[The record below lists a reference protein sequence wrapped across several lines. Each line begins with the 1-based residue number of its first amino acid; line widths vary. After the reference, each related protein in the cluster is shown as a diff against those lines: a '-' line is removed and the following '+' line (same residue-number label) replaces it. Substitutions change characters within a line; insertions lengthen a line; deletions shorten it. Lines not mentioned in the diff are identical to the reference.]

1 MDSERQVERGEAF
14 RELHRGP
21 RILVLPNAWDV
32 GSARV
37 FADVGFPALATTSSG
52 VAQTLG
58 LPDGQRI
65 TRDDMLAV
73 VARIAAA
80 VSIPVSADLEA
91 GYGTGPDAVAETI
104 RLAIEVG
111 VVGANIEDGT
121 GQGDEPLLESSLAAE
136 RIAAAREA
144 ADATGV
150 PFVINARTD
159 GFLARGTGDPRAFEG
174 AVHRANLYLRAGA
187 DCAFVPGVADVA
199 TISRLAREIDG
210 PLNVLAGPGTPPVR
224 ELETLGVARV
234 SIGGAIARAS
244 LGLAKRAAEELL
256 RRGTYGFT
264 ADSLTRADLT
274 RILDRG
280 SR

>member
-111 VVGANIEDGT
+111 VVGANIEDG
-121 GQGDEPLLESSLAAE
+121 SSRPSRPNGSPPRE
-136 RIAAAREA
+136 R
-144 ADATGV
+144 
-150 PFVINARTD
+150 
-159 GFLARGTGDPRAFEG
+159 
-174 AVHRANLYLRAGA
+174 
-187 DCAFVPGVADVA
+187 
-199 TISRLAREIDG
+199 
-210 PLNVLAGPGTPPVR
+210 PP
-224 ELETLGVARV
+224 
-234 SIGGAIARAS
+234 
-244 LGLAKRAAEELL
+244 
-256 RRGTYGFT
+256 
-264 ADSLTRADLT
+264 TR
-274 RILDRG
+274 RG
-280 SR
+280 SRS

>member
-1 MDSERQVERGEAF
+1 MDSERQAEKGKAF
-14 RELHRGP
+14 QSLHRGP

-37 FADVGFPALATTSSG
+37 FADVGFPAIATTSSG
-52 VAQTLG
+52 IAQTLG

-65 TRDDMLAV
+65 TRDAMLAV
-73 VARIAAA
+73 IRRIADA
-80 VSIPVSADLEA
+80 VPIPVSADLEA
-91 GYGTGPDAVAETI
+91 GYGTGPDAVAETV
-104 RLAIEVG
+104 RVAIEAG
-111 VVGANIEDGT
+111 AVGANIEDGT

-150 PFVINARTD
+150 PFVVNARTD
-159 GFLARGTGDPRAFEG
+159 GFLVRGTGDPRAFDG
-174 AVHRANLYLRAGA
+174 AVSRANLYLRSGA

-199 TISRLAREIDG
+199 TISRLAKEIDG

-224 ELETLGVARV
+224 ELQTLGVARV
-234 SIGGAIARAS
+234 SIGGGIARAS
-244 LGLAKRAAEELL
+244 LALAKRAAEELL

-264 ADSLTRADLT
+264 ANTLTRGDLA
-274 RILDRG
+274 RLFGR
-280 SR
+280 